1 MQNAQS
7 RLGSINDPHNQINMN
22 FPSLSQANPSTNFP
36 NNLVNN
42 MSANKKS
49 EGFAQYDNNPF
60 NSNTF
65 GFMTQQKTNST
76 NPKSMASESARVH
89 KPLKT
94 LKSNS
99 SDFIPNN
106 STSALLNLAA
116 GSQGANQMINSINQ
130 QVQVPSQFN
139 PQMKSQIQAISQ
151 AQPQQQTSHIHMH
164 SQSNA
169 YPQSFNTATYSMAT
183 QPFSSNIP
191 MSIGQSYLNPSLTSI
206 GTNTTG
212 LGSLNS
218 SISTDYTSSTGEY
231 SITTNLDREMDKVIE
246 YIANLKYPEKREE
259 ALQELS
265 KKRESFPNLA
275 PYLWYSVGTVA
286 ILLQEIVSIYPLLS
300 PQSLSQSVSNKVCN
314 VLGLLQCLA
323 LHQETRGLFL
333 NAHIPL
339 FLYPFLNTSSKS
351 KPFENL
357 RVTSLGVIGAL
368 VKGDDSDAINFL
380 MQTEIIP
387 LCLRIM
393 KRGQELSRT
402 VATFIVQKILLDDAG
417 LNYICQTGERFC
429 AVCTVLA
436 HMVEDLVN
444 SGKDDQRLL
453 RHIIRCYHRLADNSK
468 AREALKQMLP
478 DALRDPDK
486 KKITDEAVKRWHAQL
501 LENLRIIPG
510 E

>member
-1 MQNAQS
+1 MHAQT
-7 RLGSINDPHNQINMN
+7 RIGNMNDPYNTGTMN
-22 FPSLSQANPSTNFP
+22 FPSLSQANPPTNYT

-42 MSANKKS
+42 MSMNKKNES
-49 EGFAQYDNNPF
+49 FVQYDNNTF
-60 NSNTF
+60 TNNNF
-65 GFMTQQKTNST
+65 GFMPQKQNSS
-76 NPKSMASESARVH
+76 NSKPNASETTRIS
-89 KPLKT
+89 KPLRS
-94 LKSNS
+94 LKSSS
-99 SDFIPNN
+99 SDFNPNN
-106 STSALLNLAA
+106 STSAFMNL
-116 GSQGANQMINSINQ
+116 QTNQ
-130 QVQVPSQFN
+130 QQMNQAQASQFN
-139 PQMKSQIQAISQ
+139 PQANAQ
-151 AQPQQQTSHIHMH
+151 AQKNMPQQQTPPQLHMQSHT
-164 SQSNA
+164 NPF
-169 YPQSFNTATYSMAT
+169 PQGFSTASYSMAGPT
-183 QPFSSNIP
+183 FPSNIS
-191 MSIGQSYLNPSLTSI
+191 M
-206 GTNTTG
+206 
-212 LGSLNS
+212 SLNS
-218 SISTDYTSSTGEY
+218 PYLTPSINNLPSSNAPGLTSLNNSISVDYASMSNSEY
-231 SITTNLDREMDKVIE
+231 SGSSMDREMEKVIE

-300 PQSLSQSVSNKVCN
+300 PQSLSQPISNKVCN

-368 VKGDDSDAINFL
+368 VKGDDTDAINFL

-429 AVCTVLA
+429 AVCAVLA

-453 RHIIRCYHRLADNSK
+453 RHIIRCYHRLADNPK

-501 LENLRIIPG
+501 LENLRITPG
-510 E
+510 EPM